1 MRFLSRF
8 DTVIFDLNGTLARD
22 YDRFGH
28 EHDYYATY
36 TRLGGGRLTPAAVR
50 IKVEES
56 LKRCLL
62 RYDLGPWDPFPPYG
76 DFLELADPAEKRLVE
91 ATVADHE
98 LGVVPDSRVAWL
110 RELARTHRIGLVS
123 DIWAPAGRLRAY
135 LSKTGLGS
143 LFSAVVI
150 SSEEG
155 AVKPSPRVFRTAM
168 DRLGCRPSSAVFV
181 GDSLKRDV
189 VGAQAC
195 GMATVW
201 IGEREAMPEGV
212 NPDRVVGTVEALSDL
227 D

>member
-1 MRFLSRF
+1 V
-8 DTVIFDLNGTLARD
+8 DETL
-22 YDRFGH
+22 G
-28 EHDYYATY
+28 
-36 TRLGGGRLTPAAVR
+36 
-50 IKVEES
+50 
-56 LKRCLL
+56 RCLL
-62 RYDLGPWDPFPPYG
+62 RYEHGPWDPFPPYG
-76 DFLELADPAEKRLVE
+76 DFLELADPAEKSLVE

-123 DIWAPAGRLRAY
+123 DIWGPAGRLRAY

-143 LFSAVVI
+143 LFAAVVI

-155 AVKPSPRVFRTAM
+155 AVKPSPRVFRTAV
-168 DRLGCRPSSAVFV
+168 DRLGCRSSSAVFV

-195 GMATVW
+195 GLATVW
-201 IGEREAMPEGV
+201 IGQRDAMPEGGK
-212 NPDRVVGTVEALSDL
+212 PDRVIGTVEALTVL

>member
-1 MRFLSRF
+1 
-8 DTVIFDLNGTLARD
+8 
-22 YDRFGH
+22 
-28 EHDYYATY
+28 
-36 TRLGGGRLTPAAVR
+36 
-50 IKVEES
+50 
-56 LKRCLL
+56 
-62 RYDLGPWDPFPPYG
+62 
-76 DFLELADPAEKRLVE
+76 
-91 ATVADHE
+91 
-98 LGVVPDSRVAWL
+98 VAWL

-168 DRLGCRPSSAVFV
+168 DRLGCQSSSAVFV